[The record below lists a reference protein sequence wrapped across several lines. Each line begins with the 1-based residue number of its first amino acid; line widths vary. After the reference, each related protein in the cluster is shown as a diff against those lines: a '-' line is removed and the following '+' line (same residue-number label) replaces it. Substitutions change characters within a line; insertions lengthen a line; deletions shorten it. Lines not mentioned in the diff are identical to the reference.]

1 VSSRTARAIQRN
13 PILKKKCLCQESS
26 YSLAGHGE
34 GHRSPLALKK
44 VERAESQAPRHW
56 DYLVIMSEQNV
67 DILPQVDKT
76 GTNRKQKILGPGD
89 TVGATH
95 WVDDTMK
102 YMGTPVPQGRSV
114 LTSGCEIQASSD
126 RSALGDLRQ
135 RH

>member
-1 VSSRTARAIQRN
+1 
-13 PILKKKCLCQESS
+13 
-26 YSLAGHGE
+26 
-34 GHRSPLALKK
+34 
-44 VERAESQAPRHW
+44 
-56 DYLVIMSEQNV
+56 MSEQNV